1 MPANFEMGGK
11 PVDLETLPQREA
23 TEDER
28 RKMYGSLA
36 FLYEMK
42 VPIVFCVNTGKFYPI
57 DWQEEPAEFNEGR
70 ELVILQS
77 DRILNSIFRRV
88 KRKPKQIWR

>member
-1 MPANFEMGGK
+1 MPANFEMGGE
-11 PVDLETLPQREA
+11 PLDLETLPQREA
-23 TEDER
+23 TFEER

-36 FLYEMK
+36 LLYEMK
-42 VPIVFCVNTGKFYPI
+42 VPILLCVDTGKFAPI
-57 DWQEEPAEFNEGR
+57 DWQETGEFNAGR

-77 DRILNSIFRRV
+77 AILLPSVFRRK